1 MFDWLL
7 CSSIFMDNTDLS
19 EKYTNMIVKTAKEFL
34 EQISKTQYPI
44 KLPVTMKAAFMV
56 SPVGFSLDE
65 QTASDNE
72 YMQMDQ
78 QTNADVAIVQQ
89 MNLARKI
96 TDCGVPVV
104 TFPGSEETPDAVFPN
119 NAFATT
125 HGNKYIIG
133 AMLHENRQKETERK
147 DIRMFFND
155 MLNYE
160 KHHIERSKAVAD
172 LTGVLVPDRGRNIA
186 FCGMTE
192 RVDDAGVQA
201 MHDAFG
207 LDLTFQFDLSEGEY
221 HTNVVLACLAGRAC
235 MIHAGSFADPE
246 VPQAIAEFYKDRT
259 IFLTD
264 EEKLA
269 FAGNG
274 ITITE
279 NDLFLS
285 ETAYQALSSESKN
298 KLRDWGFNIHHVQVS
313 ELEKAGGSLRC
324 MVGEI
329 F

>member
-1 MFDWLL
+1 
-7 CSSIFMDNTDLS
+7 
-19 EKYTNMIVKTAKEFL
+19 A
-34 EQISKTQYPI
+34 
-44 KLPVTMKAAFMV
+44 TMKAAFMV

-65 QTASDNE
+65 QTARDNE

-78 QTNADVAIVQQ
+78 QTDANLAIVQQ

-96 TDCGVPVV
+96 SDCGVPVV
-104 TFPGSEETPDAVFPN
+104 TFPGSRETPDAVFPN

-125 HGNKYIIG
+125 HGHKYIIG
-133 AMLHENRQKETERK
+133 AMLHANRQKETMRK
-147 DIRMFFND
+147 DIRMFFDD
-155 MLNYE
+155 MLGYE
-160 KHHIERSKAVAD
+160 KYHISADNAVAE
-172 LTGVLVPDRGRNIA
+172 LTGVLVPDRARNIA

-192 RVDDAGVQA
+192 RVNDVGAKA
-201 MHDAFG
+201 MYEAFG
-207 LDLTFQFDLSEGEY
+207 LDLMFQFDLKQSEY
-221 HTNVVLACLAGRAC
+221 HTNVVLACLAGRGC
-235 MIHAGSFADPE
+235 ILHADSFADPE
-246 VPQAIAEFYKDRT
+246 VPKAIAKFYQDKT

-264 EEKLA
+264 AEKLA

-285 ETAYQALSSESKN
+285 QTAFAALASDSKD
-298 KLRDWGFNIHHVQVS
+298 KLAQWGFKLHHVQVD

>member
-1 MFDWLL
+1 
-7 CSSIFMDNTDLS
+7 
-19 EKYTNMIVKTAKEFL
+19 MIVKSAQEFIAVTKEN
-34 EQISKTQYPI
+34 TYPV
-44 KLPVTMKAAFMV
+44 KQAAAMKAAFMV

-65 QTASDNE
+65 QTAQDNV

-78 QTNADVAIVQQ
+78 QTDADLAIVQQ

-96 TDCGVPVV
+96 SDCGVAVM

-119 NAFATT
+119 NAFATA
-125 HGNKYIIG
+125 HGKKYIIG
-133 AMLHENRQKETERK
+133 SMLHENRQKETQRA
-147 DIRMFFND
+147 DIRMFFDD
-155 MLNYE
+155 MLAYE
-160 KHHIERSKAVAD
+160 KHHIQGNNAIAE
-172 LTGVLVPDRGRNIA
+172 LTGVLVPDRARNIA

-192 RVDDAGVQA
+192 RVNDAGAQA
-201 MHDAFG
+201 MHDAFD
-207 LDLTFQFDLSEGEY
+207 LDLMFQFNLKEGEY
-221 HTNVVLACLAGRAC
+221 HTNVILSCLAGKAC
-235 MIHAGSFADPE
+235 MIHADSFADPE
-246 VPQAIAEFYKDRT
+246 VPQAIAGFYQDRT
-259 IFLTD
+259 IFLND
-264 EEKLA
+264 AEKLA

-285 ETAYQALSSESKN
+285 QTAFETLAEESKQ
-298 KLRDWGFNIHHVQVS
+298 KLKQWGFILHHVQVS

>member
-1 MFDWLL
+1 
-7 CSSIFMDNTDLS
+7 
-19 EKYTNMIVKTAKEFL
+19 MIIKTAAEFRKVIS
-34 EQISKTQYPI
+34 EQQFPCKQAGA
-44 KLPVTMKAAFMV
+44 MKAAFMV
-56 SPVGFSLDE
+56 SPVGFSLDQ

-78 QTNADVAIVQQ
+78 QTDADLAIVQQ

-96 TDCGVPVV
+96 SDCGVPVM
-104 TFPGSEETPDAVFPN
+104 TFPGSAETPDAVFPN

-125 HGNKYIIG
+125 HGQQYIIG
-133 AMLHENRQKETERK
+133 AMLHENRQKETQRH
-147 DIRMFFND
+147 DIRMFFD
-155 MLNYE
+155 ELLAY
-160 KHHIERSKAVAD
+160 KKYHIKRDTAVAE
-172 LTGVLVPDRGRNIA
+172 LTGVLVPDRARNIA

-192 RVDDAGVQA
+192 RVNDAGAQA
-201 MHDAFG
+201 MHEAFA
-207 LDLTFQFDLSEGEY
+207 LDLMFQFDLKQEEY
-221 HTNVVLACLAGRAC
+221 HTNVILSCLAGKAC
-235 MIHAGSFADPE
+235 ILHADSFADPE
-246 VPQAIAEFYKDRT
+246 VPQAIAEFYRDKT
-259 IFLTD
+259 LFLSD

-285 ETAYQALSSESKN
+285 QTAFDTLAQDKKDQLES
-298 KLRDWGFNIHHVQVS
+298 WGFTLHHVQVN

>member
-1 MFDWLL
+1 
-7 CSSIFMDNTDLS
+7 
-19 EKYTNMIVKTAKEFL
+19 MIVKTPQEFL
-34 EQISKTQYPI
+34 KAVTEKPYPI
-44 KLPVTMKAAFMV
+44 KQAAAMKAAFMV
-56 SPVGFSLDE
+56 SPVGFALDE

-78 QTNADVAIVQQ
+78 QTDADLAIVQQ
-89 MNLARKI
+89 MHLARKI
-96 TDCGVPVV
+96 SDCGVPVM

-119 NAFATT
+119 NAFATA

-133 AMLHENRQKETERK
+133 AMLHENRQKETQRN

-155 MLNYE
+155 LLGYK
-160 KHHIERSKAVAD
+160 KHHINRDKAIAE
-172 LTGVLVPDRGRNIA
+172 LTGVLVPDRARNIA

-192 RVDDAGVQA
+192 RVNDAGAQA
-201 MHDAFG
+201 MYDMFG
-207 LDLTFQFDLSEGEY
+207 LDLMFQFDLAEGEY
-221 HTNVVLACLAGRAC
+221 HTNVVLACLAGKAC
-235 MIHAGSFADPE
+235 ILHADSFADPE
-246 VPQAIAEFYKDRT
+246 VPKAIAEFYKDKT
-259 IFLTD
+259 IFLSD

-285 ETAYQALSSESKN
+285 QTAFDTLAQDKKDKLES
-298 KLRDWGFNIHHVQVS
+298 WGFTLHHVQVS

>member
-1 MFDWLL
+1 
-7 CSSIFMDNTDLS
+7 
-19 EKYTNMIVKTAKEFL
+19 MIVKTAEDFK
-34 EQISKTQYPI
+34 QAVKQNNYPI
-44 KLPVTMKAAFMV
+44 KQAGAMKAAFMV

-78 QTNADVAIVQQ
+78 QIDSDLAIVQQ

-96 TDCGVPVV
+96 SDCGIPVM
-104 TFPGSEETPDAVFPN
+104 TFPGSPETPDAVFPN
-119 NAFATT
+119 NAFATA
-125 HGNKYIIG
+125 HGNKYVIG
-133 AMLHENRQKETERK
+133 AMLHENRQKETLRH

-155 MLNYE
+155 MLGYE
-160 KHHIERSKAVAD
+160 KHHINRDNAVAE
-172 LTGVLVPDRGRNIA
+172 LTGVLVPDRARNIA

-192 RVDDAGVQA
+192 RVNDAGAKA

-207 LDLTFQFDLSEGEY
+207 LDLMFQFDLAEGEY
-221 HTNVVLACLAGRAC
+221 HTNVVLSCLAGRAC
-235 MIHAGSFADPE
+235 MIHAGSFANPD
-246 VPQAIAEFYKDRT
+246 VPQAIAEFYQDRT

-274 ITITE
+274 ITVTE

-285 ETAYQALSSESKN
+285 QTAFDTLAQDKKDQLES
-298 KLRDWGFNIHHVQVS
+298 WGFKIHHVQVS

>member
-1 MFDWLL
+1 
-7 CSSIFMDNTDLS
+7 
-19 EKYTNMIVKTAKEFL
+19 MIVKTAEEFL
-34 EQISKTQYPI
+34 AATKHNPYPI
-44 KLPVTMKAAFMV
+44 KLPATMKAAFMV
-56 SPVGFSLDE
+56 SPVGFALDE
-65 QTASDNE
+65 QTASDNL
-72 YMQMDQ
+72 YMQMNQ
-78 QTNADVAIVQQ
+78 ATNADLAIVQQ
-89 MNLARKI
+89 MHLARKI
-96 TDCGVPVV
+96 ADCGIPVV
-104 TFPGSEETPDAVFPN
+104 TFPGAKDTPDAVFPN

-133 AMLHENRQKETERK
+133 AMLHENRQKETQRQ
-147 DIRMFFND
+147 DIRQFFGD
-155 MLNYE
+155 MLGY
-160 KHHIERSKAVAD
+160 KKQHIDRTNAIAE

-192 RVDDAGVQA
+192 RVNDAGAQA
-201 MHDAFG
+201 MHDYFG
-207 LDLTFQFDLSEGEY
+207 LDLMFQFELKKGEY
-221 HTNVVLACLAGRAC
+221 HTNVILACLAGRAC
-235 MIHAGSFADPE
+235 MLHADSFADAT
-246 VPQAIAEFYKDRT
+246 VPQAIAQFYQDKT
-259 IFLTD
+259 LFLND

-285 ETAYQALSSESKN
+285 QTAHDALATEKKN
-298 KLRDWGFNIHHVQVS
+298 KLQSWGFKLHKVQVN

>member
-1 MFDWLL
+1 
-7 CSSIFMDNTDLS
+7 
-19 EKYTNMIVKTAKEFL
+19 MIVKTVNEFK
-34 EQISKTQYPI
+34 QAIASNNFPI
-44 KLPVTMKAAFMV
+44 KQAPAMKAAFMV

-72 YMQMDQ
+72 YMKMDQ
-78 QTNADVAIVQQ
+78 LTDADLAIVQQ

-96 TDCGVPVV
+96 SDCGVPVM
-104 TFPGSEETPDAVFPN
+104 TFPGSAETPDAVFPN
-119 NAFATT
+119 NAFATA

-133 AMLHENRQKETERK
+133 AMLHENRQKETMRK

-155 MLNYE
+155 LLGYE
-160 KHHIERSKAVAD
+160 KHHIKRDKCVAE
-172 LTGVLVPDRGRNIA
+172 LTGVLVPDRARNIA

-192 RVDDAGVQA
+192 RVNDSGAQA
-201 MHDAFG
+201 MHEMFD
-207 LDLTFQFDLSEGEY
+207 LDLMFQFDLAQGEY
-221 HTNVVLACLAGRAC
+221 HTNVVLASLAGKGC
-235 MIHAGSFADPE
+235 MIHSGSFADPD
-246 VPQAIAEFYKDRT
+246 VPKAIAEFYKDKT
-259 IFLTD
+259 IFLSD

-285 ETAYQALSSESKN
+285 QTAFDGLAQKKKDKLES
-298 KLRDWGFNIHHVQVS
+298 WGFTLHHVQVS

>member
-1 MFDWLL
+1 
-7 CSSIFMDNTDLS
+7 
-19 EKYTNMIVKTAKEFL
+19 MIVKTAREFL
-34 EQISKTQYPI
+34 KVTSENQYPI
-44 KLPVTMKAAFMV
+44 KQASAMKAAFMV

-78 QTNADVAIVQQ
+78 QTDADLAIVQQ

-96 TDCGVPVV
+96 SDCGIPVM
-104 TFPGSEETPDAVFPN
+104 TFPGSTETPDAVFPN
-119 NAFATT
+119 NAFATA

-147 DIRMFFND
+147 DIRMFFD
-155 MLNYE
+155 EMLGYE
-160 KHHIERSKAVAD
+160 KHHIKREEGIAE
-172 LTGVLVPDRGRNIA
+172 LTGVLVPDRARNIA

-192 RVDDAGVQA
+192 RVNDAGAKA
-201 MHDAFG
+201 MHEMFD
-207 LDLTFQFDLSEGEY
+207 LDLMFQFDLAEGEY
-221 HTNVVLACLAGRAC
+221 HTNVVLACLAGKAC

-246 VPQAIAEFYKDRT
+246 VPAAIAEYYKDKT

-285 ETAYQALSSESKN
+285 QTAFESLAQDKKD
-298 KLRDWGFNIHHVQVS
+298 KLESWGFNLHHVQVS

>member
-1 MFDWLL
+1 
-7 CSSIFMDNTDLS
+7 
-19 EKYTNMIVKTAKEFL
+19 MIVKTPEDFL
-34 EQISKTQYPI
+34 QAIKTNSYPI
-44 KLPVTMKAAFMV
+44 KQAGAMKAAFMV
-56 SPVGFSLDE
+56 SPVGFTLDE

-78 QTNADVAIVQQ
+78 ETNADLAIVQQ
-89 MNLARKI
+89 MHLARKI
-96 TDCGVPVV
+96 SDCGIPVV
-104 TFPGSEETPDAVFPN
+104 TFPGSAETPDAVFPN
-119 NAFATT
+119 NAFATA

-133 AMLHENRQKETERK
+133 AMLHENRQKETMRK
-147 DIRMFFND
+147 DIRMFFDD
-155 MLNYE
+155 MLGYKKN
-160 KHHIERSKAVAD
+160 HIKRDQGIAE
-172 LTGVLVPDRGRNIA
+172 LTGVLVPDRARNIA

-192 RVDDAGVQA
+192 RVNDAGAQA
-201 MHDAFG
+201 MHDMFG
-207 LDLTFQFDLSEGEY
+207 LDMMFQFDLAEGEY
-221 HTNVVLACLAGRAC
+221 HTNVVLACLAGKAC
-235 MIHAGSFADPE
+235 MLHADSFADPK
-246 VPQAIAEFYKDRT
+246 VPEAIAEFYKDKT

-274 ITITE
+274 ITVTE

-285 ETAYQALSSESKN
+285 QTAYEALAQDKKD
-298 KLRDWGFNIHHVQVS
+298 KLISWGFNLHHVQVS

>member
-1 MFDWLL
+1 
-7 CSSIFMDNTDLS
+7 
-19 EKYTNMIVKTAKEFL
+19 MIVKTAQEFRQVTSQKEF
-34 EQISKTQYPI
+34 PI
-44 KLPVTMKAAFMV
+44 KQAGAMKAAFMV

-78 QTNADVAIVQQ
+78 KTDADLAIVQQ

-96 TDCGVPVV
+96 SDCGIPVM
-104 TFPGSEETPDAVFPN
+104 TFPGSPETPDAVFPN
-119 NAFATT
+119 NAFATA
-125 HGNKYIIG
+125 HGNKYIVG
-133 AMLHENRQKETERK
+133 AMLHSNRQKETQRK
-147 DIRMFFND
+147 DINMFFND
-155 MLNYE
+155 MLGY
-160 KHHIERSKAVAD
+160 KRHHIKRDEGIAE
-172 LTGVLVPDRGRNIA
+172 LTGVLVPDRARNIA

-192 RVDDAGVQA
+192 RVNDSGAKA
-201 MHDAFG
+201 MHDMFD
-207 LDLTFQFDLSEGEY
+207 LDLMFQFDLAEGEY
-221 HTNVVLACLAGRAC
+221 HTNVVLACLAGKAC
-235 MIHAGSFADPE
+235 IIHVGSFADPD
-246 VPQAIAEFYKDRT
+246 VPKAIADYYKGKT
-259 IFLTD
+259 IFLSD

-279 NDLFLS
+279 TDLFLS
-285 ETAYQALSSESKN
+285 QTAYDALAQEKKEKIES
-298 KLRDWGFNIHHVQVS
+298 WGFKLHHVQVN